1 MTRLKSVALFAVAA
15 ALSSP
20 VLAQDDPNQSAV
32 NSDTSFPNSPYKVE
46 KGFPDAG
53 EFNPTGRYVPV
64 LPLRAALSA
73 RRRGAAAPPAC
84 GPASAAPAGR
94 GAPASAAPSAAASPT
109 AASAPCGPRLINS
122 RLICNQAS
130 ARRGFFVI
138 FTRSEDPRMNAA
150 GV

>member
-53 EFNPTGRYVPV
+53 GYVPPPPPV
-64 LPLRAALSA
+64 AVVPPPPPPV
-73 RRRGAAAPPAC
+73 APPPPPP
-84 GPASAAPAGR
+84 PAVAPPPPPPPAPPPPPPPPPPRADR
-94 GAPASAAPSAAASPT
+94 G
-109 AASAPCGPRLINS
+109 
-122 RLICNQAS
+122 
-130 ARRGFFVI
+130 
-138 FTRSEDPRMNAA
+138 
-150 GV
+150 

>member
-53 EFNPTGRYVPV
+53 EFNPTGRYVPPPPPV
-64 LPLRAALSA
+64 AVVPPPPPPV
-73 RRRGAAAPPAC
+73 APPPPPP
-84 GPASAAPAGR
+84 PAVAPPPPPAPA
-94 GAPASAAPSAAASPT
+94 PPPPPT

>member
-53 EFNPTGRYVPV
+53 EFNPTGRYVPPPPPV
-64 LPLRAALSA
+64 AVVPPPPPPV
-73 RRRGAAAPPAC
+73 APP
-84 GPASAAPAGR
+84 PPPAGR

-109 AASAPCGPRLINS
+109 ATPAPCGPRLINS

-138 FTRSEDPRMNAA
+138 FTRSEDPRMSAA